1 MDLGERKQTVEV
13 KASHRHGMSYTAI
26 PNMPTH
32 DKESLEKAMND
43 ERKRSFYY
51 NRNGVKCVIKP
62 IVSNVYGKVNKTT
75 YEVEVATYAKDGDS
89 AYMEGEWS
97 DSSCFKNYAEAVE
110 WAMGQVHRRTNVH
123 NGILESL
130 SALSTRL
137 PEVMLEDGHGD
148 DEEYEHEQDGMDEDV
163 ELESMF
169 TFGDQSENVKE
180 ENLNVDAKVV
190 RKI

>member
-13 KASHRHGMSYTAI
+13 KSSHRHGMSYTAI

-32 DKESLEKAMND
+32 DKESLEKAVND

-62 IVSNVYGKVNKTT
+62 IVSNVYGKVNRTI
-75 YEVEVATYAKDGDS
+75 YEVEVATYAKDDDS

-110 WAMGQVHRRTNVH
+110 WAMGQVHRRINAH

>member
-13 KASHRHGMSYTAI
+13 RSSHRHGMSYTAI

-32 DKESLEKAMND
+32 DKESLEKAVND

-51 NRNGVKCVIKP
+51 SRNGVKCVIKP
-62 IVSNVYGKVNKTT
+62 IVSNVYGKVNRTT
-75 YEVEVATYAKDGDS
+75 YEVEVATYAKDDDS

-110 WAMGQVHRRTNVH
+110 WAMGQVHRRINVH

-148 DEEYEHEQDGMDEDV
+148 DEEYEQEQNGMDEDV

-180 ENLNVDAKVV
+180 ENPNVDAKVV

>member
-1 MDLGERKQTVEV
+1 
-13 KASHRHGMSYTAI
+13 MSYTAI
-26 PNMPTH
+26 PNMPMH
-32 DKESLEKAMND
+32 NKESLEKAVND

-51 NRNGVKCVIKP
+51 NRNGVKCVIRP
-62 IVSNVYGKVNKTT
+62 IVSNVYGKVNRTT

-89 AYMEGEWS
+89 AYMEGEWE
-97 DSSCFKNYAEAVE
+97 DSSNFNSYTAAVE
-110 WAMGQVHRRTNVH
+110 YAMEQVQRRTNVH

-137 PEVMLEDGHGD
+137 PKVMLEDGHGD
-148 DEEYEHEQDGMDEDV
+148 EEEYEQEQSGMDEDV

-169 TFGDQSENVKE
+169 TFGDQGEIAKAENP
-180 ENLNVDAKVV
+180 NVDAKVV

>member
-13 KASHRHGMSYTAI
+13 KSSHRHGMSYTAI

-32 DKESLEKAMND
+32 DKESLEKAVND

-51 NRNGVKCVIKP
+51 SRNGVKCVIRP
-62 IVSNVYGKVNKTT
+62 IVSNVYGKVNRTV
-75 YEVEVATYAKDGDS
+75 YEVEVATYAKDDDS

-110 WAMGQVHRRTNVH
+110 WAMGQVQRRINVH

-148 DEEYEHEQDGMDEDV
+148 DEEYEQEQNGMDEDV

-180 ENLNVDAKVV
+180 ENPNVDAKVV

>member
-13 KASHRHGMSYTAI
+13 KSSHRHGMSYTAI

-32 DKESLEKAMND
+32 DKESLEKAVND

-51 NRNGVKCVIKP
+51 SRNGVKCVIRP
-62 IVSNVYGKVNKTT
+62 IVSNVYGKVNRTT
-75 YEVEVATYAKDGDS
+75 YEVEVATYAKDDDS

-148 DEEYEHEQDGMDEDV
+148 DEEYEQEQDGMDEDV

>member
-62 IVSNVYGKVNKTT
+62 IVSNVYGKVNRTT
-75 YEVEVATYAKDGDS
+75 YEVEVATYANDDDS

-110 WAMGQVHRRTNVH
+110 WAMGQVHRRINAH

-148 DEEYEHEQDGMDEDV
+148 DEEYEQEQNGMDEDV

-169 TFGDQSENVKE
+169 TFGDQGENVKE

>member
-13 KASHRHGMSYTAI
+13 KSSHRHGMSYTAI

-32 DKESLEKAMND
+32 DRESLEKAVND

-62 IVSNVYGKVNKTT
+62 IVSNVYGKVNRTT
-75 YEVEVATYAKDGDS
+75 YEVEVATYAKDDDS
-89 AYMEGEWS
+89 AYMEGEWE

-110 WAMGQVHRRTNVH
+110 WAMGQVHRRINVH
-123 NGILESL
+123 NGVLESL

-148 DEEYEHEQDGMDEDV
+148 DEEYEQEQNGMDEDV

-180 ENLNVDAKVV
+180 ENPNVDAKVV

>member
-13 KASHRHGMSYTAI
+13 RSSHRHGMSYTAI
-26 PNMPTH
+26 PNMPMH
-32 DKESLEKAMND
+32 DKESLEKAVND

-51 NRNGVKCVIKP
+51 SRNGVKCVIKP
-62 IVSNVYGKVNKTT
+62 IVSNVYGKVNRTT
-75 YEVEVATYAKDGDS
+75 YEVEVATYAKDDDS

-148 DEEYEHEQDGMDEDV
+148 DEEYEQEQDGMDEDV

>member
-13 KASHRHGMSYTAI
+13 RSSHRHGMSYVAI

-62 IVSNVYGKVNKTT
+62 IVSNVYGKVNRTT

-110 WAMGQVHRRTNVH
+110 WAMGQVHRRINAH

-148 DEEYEHEQDGMDEDV
+148 DEEYEQEQDGMDEDV

>member
-32 DKESLEKAMND
+32 DKESLEKAVND

-62 IVSNVYGKVNKTT
+62 IVSNVYGKVNRTT
-75 YEVEVATYAKDGDS
+75 YEVEVATYAKDDDS

-110 WAMGQVHRRTNVH
+110 WAMGQVQRRTNVH

-169 TFGDQSENVKE
+169 TFGDQGENVKE
-180 ENLNVDAKVV
+180 ENPNVDAKVV